1 MSMNAIMDWDREIR
15 TGLAEAVFATGKP
28 LACLAGLL
36 EKAADEKRRV
46 LVTRLT
52 AEAFAAFPASLVAI
66 LDYDALSKTAILGEV
81 DASAKASVF

>member
-28 LACLAGLL
+28 LSCLAGLL
-36 EKAADEKRRV
+36 EKAAEERRRV

-52 AEAFAAFPASLVAI
+52 AGKVVAPAS
-66 LDYDALSKTAILGEV
+66 TAARMAWSLTTLQWQMITARSGG
-81 DASAKASVF
+81 SR